1 MPEFPFND
9 IKRKKKREAFL
20 KIMKSDFSGANVHVV
35 FTDYCG
41 GGWAEGIGRLC
52 KDTPIAFNCIMNCL
66 TPKCM
71 SGIVTHEI
79 GHVLG
84 KKLFLL
90 LFSYQNQMVY
100 FHIRNGS

>member
-1 MPEFPFND
+1 M
-9 IKRKKKREAFL
+9 RKKKREAFL

-79 GHVLG
+79 GHILG
-84 KKLFLL
+84 TEGPRPTR
-90 LFSYQNQMVY
+90 
-100 FHIRNGS
+100 FHLTRNSLQRGFGFTTKNFA